1 MLDYRYVYL
10 FKVRGKD
17 LYKIGISRDWR
28 IRRIQVQDSE
38 RMRLKLRILLAV
50 PLFFAEY
57 FEGRLHKKFEKY
69 RKPLKGVSG
78 GTEFFELSNY
88 DGRIG
93 IRGELLKY
101 FFLQLLIIT
110 TIFLSIGLILIGW
123 SWEDYLK
130 IMFGAIF

>member
-1 MLDYRYVYL
+1 
-10 FKVRGKD
+10 
-17 LYKIGISRDWR
+17 
-28 IRRIQVQDSE
+28 
-38 RMRLKLRILLAV
+38 MRLKLRILLAV
-50 PLFFAEY
+50 PLFFSEY
-57 FEGRLHKKFEKY
+57 FEGRLHKKFDKH

-101 FFLQLLIIT
+101 FLLQLILIT
-110 TIFLSIGLILIGW
+110 ALFLSLGLILIGW
-123 SWEDYLK
+123 SWEDYLR

>member
-50 PLFFAEY
+50 PLFFSEY
-57 FEGRLHKKFEKY
+57 FEKRLHKKFAKY

-78 GTEFFELSNY
+78 GTEFFELRNY
-88 DGRIG
+88 DGRVG
-93 IRGELLKY
+93 LRGELLKY
-101 FFLQLLIIT
+101 FLLQLLVIT
-110 TIFLSIGLILIGW
+110 IIFLSIGLVLIGW
-123 SWEDYLK
+123 SWEDYIK
-130 IMFGAIF
+130 IMFIN

>member
-1 MLDYRYVYL
+1 MFDYRYVYL

-17 LYKIGISRDWR
+17 LYKIGISKDWR

-50 PLFFAEY
+50 PLLFSEY
-57 FEGRLHKKFEKY
+57 FEGRLHKKFAKY

-88 DGRIG
+88 DGRVG
-93 IRGELLKY
+93 LRGELLKY
-101 FFLQLLIIT
+101 FLLQLLVIT
-110 TIFLSIGLILIGW
+110 IIFLSIGLILIGW
-123 SWEDYLK
+123 SWEDYIK
-130 IMFGAIF
+130 IMFIN